1 MAGGTWKVGSAWV
14 IRGSQAGNRARGLQR
29 KHKPSERPGSTV
41 GCGTRDKRDWEVGG
55 GKQ

>member
-1 MAGGTWKVGSAWV
+1 MWEVGSAWV

-41 GCGTRDKRDWEVGG
+41 SCGTRDKRDWEVGC